1 MDILGGAS
9 VQRLVG
15 ALHAAS
21 LRQQVLA
28 NNIAN
33 VDVPNFKRS
42 DVVFE
47 ELLAE
52 KLSASPAK
60 KLPLRTFLPGHMP
73 GGSPIPKPR
82 VVTDRSTT
90 LNHNG
95 NNVDIDREMAL
106 LAENQ
111 LRYNLFVQQIDHETR
126 MLRMGITGG
135 R

>member
-1 MDILGGAS
+1 LDLPGGAS
-9 VQRLVG
+9 FERLVG

-33 VDVPNFKRS
+33 ADVPNFKRS
-42 DVVFE
+42 EVVFE

-52 KLSASPAK
+52 KLGARPDK

-73 GGSPIPKPR
+73 GRAPAPQPR

-106 LAENQ
+106 LAANQ
-111 LRYNLFVQQIDHETR
+111 LRYNLYVQQIDHEIR
-126 MLRMGITGG
+126 MLRLGITG